1 MQELLKSEREQAYS
15 REILLKAKH
24 QAVLR
29 RERKVQRV
37 VKRGLATEDESLVA
51 LRELAKVLGL
61 HAD

>member
-1 MQELLKSEREQAYS
+1 MLLRRQVEDLKEQLKSEREQAYS

-37 VKRGLATEDESLVA
+37 VKRGLATED
-51 LRELAKVLGL
+51 
-61 HAD
+61 